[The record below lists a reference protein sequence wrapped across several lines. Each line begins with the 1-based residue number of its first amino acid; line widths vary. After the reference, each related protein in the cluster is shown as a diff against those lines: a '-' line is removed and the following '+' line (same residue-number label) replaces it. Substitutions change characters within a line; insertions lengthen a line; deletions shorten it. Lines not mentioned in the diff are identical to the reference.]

1 MKLFFF
7 DTETTGT
14 DYQKHGIHQLSG
26 IIVID
31 GVEKERFNI
40 KIVPWND
47 CEYTDEALKVTG
59 KTIEEIK
66 AYPNT
71 EQEAMV
77 QILGILDKYVKKFN
91 KQDKFFMVGY
101 NVHFDNQMLRA
112 LFIRCFEKYFG
123 SYFWS
128 NPIDVM
134 TMAGNK
140 LINHR
145 PYMDNFQLMTVAK
158 TLGLLEGKDLNF
170 HDALFDVEITR
181 DMYDSLVP
189 ENKPSVETSPEPIKS
204 ELKPFDNEKALNLL
218 DDICNTPQPAKINT
232 DGMKSLKKINS
243 DNLNWKLGFG
253 KYRENTY
260 EMLIDSDP
268 QYLLWISDN
277 LIQGIKFSDD
287 ILEEIRNKAD
297 IQKSKNQMSFGCP
310 SLGSGNGYY
319 HSAASQESLESF
331 GSSGDDYPF

>member
-26 IIVID
+26 IVVID
-31 GVEKERFNI
+31 GIEKERFNI

-59 KTIEEIK
+59 KTLEEIK

-77 QILGILDKYVKKFN
+77 QILEILDKYVKKFN
-91 KQDKFFMVGY
+91 KKDKFYMVGY

-112 LFIRCFEKYFG
+112 LFIRCFENYFG

-134 TMAGNK
+134 TLASIK
-140 LINHR
+140 LLSHR
-145 PYMDNFQLMTVAK
+145 SYMDNFQLMTVAK

-170 HDALFDVEITR
+170 HDALFDVEITK
-181 DMYDSLVP
+181 DIYDFLLLEKEEKSF
-189 ENKPSVETSPEPIKS
+189 EPIKE
-204 ELKPFDNEKALNLL
+204 ELKQQPLDKEKALNLL
-218 DDICNTPQPAKINT
+218 DDICNTPQPVKINT

-253 KYRENTY
+253 KYRETTY
-260 EMLIDSDP
+260 KILLDSDP

-287 ILEEIRNKAD
+287 ILEEIRKNAD
-297 IQKSKNQMSFGCP
+297 IQKSKNQRNFGCP

-319 HSAASQESLESF
+319 HSAGSQESLESF
-331 GSSGDDYPF
+331 GACGDEYPF